1 VSAVKLEI
9 DDRVA
14 RVTLD
19 RPPLNVIDLGVARE
33 LTVVVDEAG
42 RRDDLVAVV
51 LAAEGRA
58 FSAGVDVRDH
68 LPDRGARMLAAFHA
82 ACERLHALPSPVV
95 AVVHGAALGGG
106 CELTLVCDIVLASG
120 SATFGLPEIRL
131 GVFPP
136 LAAAALSHV
145 VPWHLASDL
154 VLTGRSL
161 TAAEAYAAGL
171 VSRLAEPEQL
181 GPVLDQLLGE
191 LRALSPTSL
200 RLTKQALRLARPP
213 VDFAAVAAAERHYV
227 HNLLDEADA
236 VEGLTAFLEKRPPK
250 WREPGGPAT
259 HP

>member
-1 VSAVKLEI
+1 MVEHIPEWRTALQEL
-9 DDRVA
+9 A
-14 RVTLD
+14 R
-19 RPPLNVIDLGVARE
+19 IARE
-33 LTVVVDEAG
+33 ALITVPDM
-42 RRDDLVAVV
+42 
-51 LAAEGRA
+51 
-58 FSAGVDVRDH
+58 SAI
-68 LPDRGARMLAAFHA
+68 P
-82 ACERLHALPSPVV
+82 AL
-95 AVVHGAALGGG
+95 
-106 CELTLVCDIVLASG
+106 
-120 SATFGLPEIRL
+120 
-131 GVFPP
+131 FPH
-136 LAAAALSHV
+136 HV

-161 TAAEAYAAGL
+161 TAAEAHAAGL